1 MSLLPP
7 VIVSLIADSKEFTA
21 KMDEA
26 QAKMAETETSGGG
39 SLNKLQSVGK
49 TALLGVSGAAVAVG
63 VASVDMGEKFQAS
76 MTALVTGAGES
87 EANMKK
93 VSAGILSM
101 APSVGATTKE
111 LADGMYLI
119 ESAGYHGA
127 QGLSVLNASAQ
138 GAKVGNASLAT
149 VAGAVTTALTDYQ
162 IPASRATQVTSALV
176 QTVADGKT
184 HMEALGASLG
194 RVMPLASSM
203 GVSFQDVTGALAT
216 MTNAGLT
223 AKLASQNLA
232 NAIRSL
238 AAPGPIAQDA
248 MISVGLSAQQLKD
261 TLSNKGLGA
270 ALQDVEEHVGNT
282 FPKSSVAYTSAMKD
296 IMGGAVGLNVALM
309 LGGTHM
315 STYEANVKSI
325 GGALDGAGGH
335 VQGFAKVQGDLG
347 FQIDQARATVEV
359 LGTRLGLLLLPVIEK
374 VMSAVAGL
382 VGWLMKHQDVAIALG
397 AVIGGVLVVAI
408 TAYTVSM
415 ISAAVATVA
424 AALPI
429 LAIVAAVALLA
440 FAVYDLVTHWSDI
453 WNTIKDVTTTVVGTV
468 ISFVEGIPG
477 KLVGA
482 LASLA
487 DDLGKLV
494 SDAWNGVKRI
504 TTTLVSDYINFYT
517 ALPGKI
523 IDALGDIGK
532 LLVGW
537 IKDGWHAFQ
546 DADADFVNNT
556 LQPFITGLPGKV
568 LGWLGD
574 IGKDLVK
581 WIKDGWHAFQD
592 ADTDFVNNTL
602 KPFITGLPGKVL
614 GWLGDIG
621 SLLVKWIKAGWHSF
635 QDADTDFVNNTLMPF
650 IQGLPDR
657 ILNALGDIGSLL
669 YNAGKNIIQ
678 GLINGIT
685 DAFGGVKDTLGNL
698 TNDLTSWKG
707 PPARDA
713 ILLAENGRLVIQG
726 FIDGIVSKVPD
737 VQSTL
742 GGLTAMVGASS
753 GGSSATFAGLGASLV
768 NPASSTPSGGAGGLT
783 VGPTTINATFHG
795 TPQTMLREMQ
805 AMLDEHDQ
813 EMMRTLIAA
822 RS

>member
-1 MSLLPP
+1 
-7 VIVSLIADSKEFTA
+7 
-21 KMDEA
+21 
-26 QAKMAETETSGGG
+26 
-39 SLNKLQSVGK
+39 
-49 TALLGVSGAAVAVG
+49 
-63 VASVDMGEKFQAS
+63 
-76 MTALVTGAGES
+76 
-87 EANMKK
+87 
-93 VSAGILSM
+93 M

-621 SLLVKWIKAGWHSF
+621 SLLVKWIKAGWHDFQDADSDFVNNTLQPFITGLPGKVLGWLGDIGSLLVKWIKAGWHSF